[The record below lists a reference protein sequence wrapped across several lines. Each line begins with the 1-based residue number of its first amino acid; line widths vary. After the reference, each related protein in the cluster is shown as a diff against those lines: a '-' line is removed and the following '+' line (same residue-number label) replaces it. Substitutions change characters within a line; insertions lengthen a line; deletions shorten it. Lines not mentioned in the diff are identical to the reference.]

1 MQQQCFYVRV
11 NYLGILLNATS
22 DPGGPG
28 WILKPLFLSSQG
40 ADASG
45 LWIMLKAVEDF
56 FFPSV
61 SGVSLMGLSG
71 SRRIWLAFCR
81 KAECGLV
88 EEKG

>member
-1 MQQQCFYVRV
+1 M

-22 DPGGPG
+22 DPGGLG

-40 ADASG
+40 ADASR
-45 LWIMLKAVEDF
+45 LWLMLKAVEDF
-56 FFPSV
+56 FPPF